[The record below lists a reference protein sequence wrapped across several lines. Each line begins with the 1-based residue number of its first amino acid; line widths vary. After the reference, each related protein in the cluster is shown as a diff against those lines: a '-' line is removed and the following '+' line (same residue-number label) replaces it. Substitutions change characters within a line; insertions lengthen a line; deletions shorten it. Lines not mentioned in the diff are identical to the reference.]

1 MLTDLE
7 QQLPPSM
14 KPMLAG
20 VPEYMPPGTG
30 RWAPWMGA
38 AILSKVV
45 FTHNQHVTKVEYQE
59 NGPLVTAKLRG

>member
-1 MLTDLE
+1 
-7 QQLPPSM
+7 
-14 KPMLAG
+14 MLAG